1 MNRVL
6 ICACILT
13 FGLISA
19 CKSSDEQKSVLPKSI
34 KVEQI
39 SELASVVKSYTGSVQ
54 ANQSSKLAFKMGGLI
69 QNTYVASGQSVKKGE
84 LLIELDPQE
93 VILDCSAKR
102 VAMATQNEALKRA
115 ERLYERN
122 AISKQEYETIQAS
135 YESAKSAY
143 EIAERNVAD
152 TKIYAPFDGFIL
164 DKFVNQYDR
173 VMAGTPVLEIVNPKD
188 LEIKFT
194 VPESNALFFTK
205 ETELF
210 VEFDTYKGELFKCKL
225 KQLISASPDG
235 AGIPFKL
242 EIVDPNF
249 DLAKYRVAVGFSCNI
264 IANIVNTQYSNL
276 YSLPISSVVPASTGS
291 GTYVMVYNPS
301 TSTVKRVEVEMAPIV
316 IEDGR
321 VAVKGN
327 LAKSDQVVVA
337 GASLLNDN
345 QKVNVLSK

>member
-6 ICACILT
+6 WGVCISAIALM
-13 FGLISA
+13 SA
-19 CKSSDEQKSVLPKSI
+19 CKSSDEPKSTLAKSVKI
-34 KVEQI
+34 EQI
-39 SELASVVKSYTGSVQ
+39 GELASVVRSYTGSVH

-69 QNTYVASGQSVKKGE
+69 QNTYVSSGKSVKKGE

-93 VILDCSAKR
+93 VILDCNAKR

-143 EIAERNVAD
+143 ELAEHNVAD

-164 DKFVNQYDR
+164 NKFVNQHDR
-173 VMAGTPVLEIVNPKD
+173 VMAGTPVLEIVNPKN

-235 AGIPFKL
+235 AGIPFRL
-242 EIVDPNF
+242 EIVDTNF

-264 IANIVNTQYSNL
+264 IANIVNTQYTNL
-276 YSLPISSVVPASTGS
+276 YSIPISAVVPTSTGS
-291 GTYVMVYNPS
+291 GTYIMVYNPS
-301 TSTVKRVEVEMAPIV
+301 TATVKRVAVEMAPIV
-316 IEDGR
+316 IEHGK

-327 LAKSDQVVVA
+327 LTANDQVVVA
-337 GASLLNDN
+337 GASLLDDN

>member
-1 MNRVL
+1 MNR
-6 ICACILT
+6 ILL
-13 FGLISA
+13 GVCISA
-19 CKSSDEQKSVLPKSI
+19 IALMFACKKSEEGNAVLPKSV

-39 SELASVVKSYTGSVQ
+39 RNLASVVRSYTGSVQ

-69 QNTYVASGQSVKKGE
+69 QNTYVASGQSVKKGD

-93 VILDCSAKR
+93 IILDCNAKR
-102 VAMATQNEALKRA
+102 VAMATQYEALKRA
-115 ERLYERN
+115 ERLFERN
-122 AISKQEYETIQAS
+122 AISKQEYETTQTS

-143 EIAERNVAD
+143 QIAERNVAD

-164 DKFVNQYDR
+164 NKFVNQYDR
-173 VMAGTPVLEIVNPKD
+173 VVSGTPVLEIVNPKD
-188 LEIKFT
+188 LEIRFT
-194 VPESNALFFTK
+194 VPENNALYFTK

-249 DLAKYRVAVGFSCNI
+249 DLSKYRVAVGFSCNI
-264 IANIVNTQYSNL
+264 IANVVNTQYTDI
-276 YSLPISSVVPASTGS
+276 YSLPISAVVPTSTGS
-291 GTYVMVYNPS
+291 GTYVMVYNPLAGS
-301 TSTVKRVEVEMAPIV
+301 VKKVAVELAPIV
-316 IEDGR
+316 IENGR

-327 LAKSDQVVVA
+327 LTPNDKIVIA
-337 GASLLNDN
+337 GASLLDDG